1 MKSFAA
7 GLLGALC
14 ISTVEG
20 RQMHAHTHK
29 HAIRRVT
36 EVKQHLEMVYGKG
49 LIGLYDDDGALRLTP
64 QKLKAARR
72 RPSQNYAK
80 IGGIM
85 MDQEI
90 ASAGLYGFVEGFQYK
105 GLAGA
110 AEEILAG
117 DMVESNCFYAMY
129 GLMDSVD
136 VLAADFNNFIDPAG
150 EIKWLNLIEYNPS
163 HILNNFFVGYEMC
176 EGYTQVER
184 LMALTSL
191 DFALLGQT
199 LGTDIT
205 FLFSDGK
212 AMKEKLM
219 SFAEPCLDAL
229 QENAIDAATD
239 IALDA
244 AGQAIDDIVDDLVS
258 GEQVGA
264 PDQPDIDW
272 ESEGVDVAA
281 AALQD
286 ERCQPNY
293 YEMGKVAG
301 ETMSR
306 LLMQKMEE
314 SRLP

>member
-1 MKSFAA
+1 
-7 GLLGALC
+7 
-14 ISTVEG
+14 
-20 RQMHAHTHK
+20 
-29 HAIRRVT
+29 
-36 EVKQHLEMVYGKG
+36 
-49 LIGLYDDDGALRLTP
+49 
-64 QKLKAARR
+64 
-72 RPSQNYAK
+72 
-80 IGGIM
+80 
-85 MDQEI
+85 
-90 ASAGLYGFVEGFQYK
+90 
-105 GLAGA
+105 
-110 AEEILAG
+110 
-117 DMVESNCFYAMY
+117 MY
-129 GLMDSVD
+129 GLLDSVD
-136 VLAADFNNFIDPAG
+136 VLASDFNNFIDPSG

-205 FLFSDGK
+205 FLLSDGK

-219 SFAEPCLDAL
+219 SFAEPCLQAM

-244 AGQAIDDIVDDLVS
+244 ATQAAQDALEDLAN
-258 GEQVGA
+258 GETPGT
-264 PDQPDIDW
+264 PEQPDIDW
-272 ESEGVDVAA
+272 ESEGLDVAA
-281 AALQD
+281 EALQD

-293 YEMGKVAG
+293 YEAGKVAG

-306 LLMQKMEE
+306 MLMQKLEE